1 MPTAELAALGTAIAI
16 AVSHVVATSAT
27 RHFGA
32 FAFNRWRLLAA
43 LAILL
48 PASLLRGGWDTIPLS
63 AAGVLALSG
72 VIGIV
77 LGDTAVYGC
86 VARLGP
92 RRAGLLYA
100 LNAPLTALLGFALL
114 GEHLAA
120 AKVLGIG
127 MVAAGVTLA
136 IAYPSKESV
145 GWEYVEGRY
154 LLGIA
159 LGLVGGLGHATAVLI
174 ARPVMASGADPAT
187 AAGLRIAVAL
197 AGLVALTALPFRIFR
212 STGNWSP
219 RQFGRA
225 AISGW
230 LGTGIGMTLMLF
242 ALANGP
248 AGIVA
253 TLASTTPIFLLPML
267 WSVTRSPPALPAWVG
282 AALAVAGTALIVIPV
297 TR

>member
-16 AVSHVVATSAT
+16 ATSHIVATSAT

-48 PASLLRGGWDTIPLS
+48 PASLLRGGWDTVTP
-63 AAGVLALSG
+63 AGAGVLALSG
-72 VIGIV
+72 MIGIV

-100 LNAPLTALLGFALL
+100 MNAPLTAILGFALL
-114 GEHLAA
+114 GENLAA
-120 AKVLGIG
+120 VKILGIA

-136 IAYPSKESV
+136 IAYPTKEGG
-145 GWEYVEGRY
+145 GWDYVEGSY
-154 LLGIA
+154 ALGIG
-159 LGLVGGLGHATAVLI
+159 LGLVGALGHASAVLI
-174 ARPVMASGADPAT
+174 ARPVMAAGTDPAT

-197 AGLVALTALPFRIFR
+197 LGLAALTALPFRVFR
-212 STGNWSP
+212 SAGAWSP

-225 AISGW
+225 VLSGW
-230 LGTGIGMTLMLF
+230 LGTGIGMTLMLL
-242 ALANGP
+242 ALSEGP

-267 WSVTRSPPALPAWVG
+267 WAITRSPPAFAAWAG
-282 AALAVAGTALIVIPV
+282 AALAVAGTALIVIPQIA
-297 TR
+297 